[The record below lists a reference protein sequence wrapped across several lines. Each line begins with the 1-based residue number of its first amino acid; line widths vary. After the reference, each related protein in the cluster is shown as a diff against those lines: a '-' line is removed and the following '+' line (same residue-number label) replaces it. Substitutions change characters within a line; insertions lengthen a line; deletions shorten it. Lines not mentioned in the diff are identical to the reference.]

1 MRYIFLILF
10 VFVTLFGG
18 EVMSSDVY
26 SPYRDFQT
34 QIRKYREEIQKI
46 ENLINDNNSKI
57 DNYRL
62 ELKNII
68 KELNHI
74 SEIIKNSEDKGMD
87 TESKLL
93 LLETELTNQI
103 TKLEQL
109 RNSFRNKVVWLYKN
123 GSDYSMQILFTSGN
137 LNQLYTRFQY
147 LQKISRMRI
156 KDYEKIL
163 MESYILEEKKKLTK
177 MNESERNKYFAE
189 KKENKKAVLFD
200 KVQTE
205 NIIDSLNYLNELLT
219 RRIQKLN
226 TLLSETEIYKSNI
239 SSGLNF
245 KVHIYPRYGTRQF
258 EELKGELILPVP
270 GNYILIDFGK
280 SINPAT
286 KVYTYNNGL
295 DFLISAGSD
304 VSAVYEGTVYGIYN
318 LPDFGNTVILKHN
331 EIYYSVYSVLGMIK
345 VEKGQQVRSGQII
358 GTTSMNLNGQCF
370 HFELRENFKPV
381 DPKQWLK
388 WD

>member
-1 MRYIFLILF
+1 MYDGDVISA
-10 VFVTLFGG
+10 G
-18 EVMSSDVY
+18 VY
-26 SPYRDFQT
+26 SPYRDFQI
-34 QIRKYREEIQKI
+34 QMRKYREEIQKI
-46 ENLINDNNSKI
+46 ENLINDNNVKI
-57 DNYRL
+57 DYYRI

-74 SEIIKNSEDKGMD
+74 SEIIKNSEGKGLD
-87 TESKLL
+87 SESKLL
-93 LLETELTNQI
+93 LLESELTNQI

-147 LQKISRMRI
+147 LQKISQMRI

-163 MESYILEEKKKLTK
+163 MESYILEEKKKLLK

-189 KKENKKAVLFD
+189 KKETRKTVLFD

-219 RRIQKLN
+219 RRKQILN
-226 TLLSETEIYKSNI
+226 MLLGELDIYVSAI
-239 SSGLNF
+239 SAGLNF
-245 KVHIYPRYGTRQF
+245 KVHINPDYGTRKI

-270 GNYILIDFGK
+270 SNYILIDFGK

-286 KVYTYNNGL
+286 KVYTYNNGI
-295 DFLISAGSD
+295 DFLVSAGSD
-304 VSAVYEGTVYGIYN
+304 VSAVYEGEIYGIFN
-318 LPDFGNTVILKHN
+318 LPDFGNTVIIKHN

-345 VEKGQQVRSGQII
+345 VEQGQQVRSGQII
-358 GTTSMNLNGQCF
+358 GTSSMNLNGQCF

-381 DPKQWLK
+381 DPKNWLK
-388 WD
+388 WN